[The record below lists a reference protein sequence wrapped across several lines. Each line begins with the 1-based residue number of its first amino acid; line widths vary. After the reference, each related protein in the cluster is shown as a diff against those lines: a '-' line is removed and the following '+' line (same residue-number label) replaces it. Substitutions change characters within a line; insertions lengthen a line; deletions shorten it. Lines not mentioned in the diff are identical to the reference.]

1 MNVMNDSPRIVNLL
15 IIDDHKMIRDGIS
28 VMLNSLRKFY
38 EFNITEA
45 ESGEEAIKVVSK
57 ADFDVVII
65 DYRLPGMTGAETVQ
79 NILKYKPGMR
89 ILALSNYDE
98 LAYIQS
104 MLSAGAMG
112 YILKNI
118 DPTQLHSAIKTVL
131 DNKQYYSNEVAI
143 KLIDGH
149 TQGLAKP
156 PVQRNRLTRRELEVL
171 RLIAMEMTNE
181 EIARQLSVGKR
192 TIDTHRQ
199 NLLQK
204 LHAKNTVGLTK
215 AAYELNLID

>member
-1 MNVMNDSPRIVNLL
+1 MNEMNDTPLMMNLL

-28 VMLNSLRKFY
+28 VMLNSLKKFY
-38 EFNITEA
+38 DFNITEA
-45 ESGEEAIKVVSK
+45 ESGEEAIKIISRN
-57 ADFDVVII
+57 DFDVIII

-79 NILKYKPGMR
+79 NILKYRPGMR

-112 YILKNI
+112 YILKNVE
-118 DPTQLHSAIKTVL
+118 PMQLYAAIKTVL
-131 DNKQYYSNEVAI
+131 DNKQFYSNEVAI
-143 KLIDGH
+143 KLIDGN
-149 TQGLAKP
+149 QAGKP
-156 PVQRNRLTRRELEVL
+156 QVQRNRLTRREVEVL

-181 EIARQLSVGKR
+181 EIARKLSVGKR

-215 AAYELNLID
+215 AAYELHLID

>member
-1 MNVMNDSPRIVNLL
+1 MNVMNDTPRLINLL

-28 VMLNSLRKFY
+28 VMLNSLKKFY

-45 ESGEEAIKVVSK
+45 ESGEEAIKIISRS
-57 ADFDVVII
+57 DFDVIII

-79 NILKYKPGMR
+79 NILKYRPGMR

-112 YILKNI
+112 YILKNVE
-118 DPTQLHSAIKTVL
+118 PMQLYAAIKTVL
-131 DNKQYYSNEVAI
+131 DNKQFYSNEVAI
-143 KLIDGH
+143 KLIDGN
-149 TQGLAKP
+149 QAGKP
-156 PVQRNRLTRRELEVL
+156 QVQRNRLTRREVEVL

-181 EIARQLSVGKR
+181 EIARKLSVGKR

-215 AAYELNLID
+215 AAYELHLID

>member
-1 MNVMNDSPRIVNLL
+1 MNETNDTPLMMNLL

-28 VMLNSLRKFY
+28 VMLNSLKKFY
-38 EFNITEA
+38 DFNITEA
-45 ESGEEAIKVVSK
+45 ESGEEAIKIISRN
-57 ADFDVVII
+57 DFDVIII

-79 NILKYKPGMR
+79 NILKYRPGMR

-112 YILKNI
+112 YILKNVE
-118 DPTQLHSAIKTVL
+118 PMQLYAAIKTVL
-131 DNKQYYSNEVAI
+131 DNKQFYSNEVAI
-143 KLIDGH
+143 KLIDGN
-149 TQGLAKP
+149 QAGKP
-156 PVQRNRLTRRELEVL
+156 QVQRNRLTRREVEVL

-181 EIARQLSVGKR
+181 EIARKLSVGKR

-215 AAYELNLID
+215 AAYELHLID